1 LPDQPRPPVAAAP
14 AGPLTT
20 ARSSAARTGSDTDA
34 ARPLKVCI
42 VAEFYPRADDPVL
55 GIWAHRQALAAR
67 DAGADVHVLVL
78 YRPIPPLSTPRR
90 ELLPA
95 LKELLAQPRDTE
107 LDGIPVTYVR
117 FASPPRPRS
126 YGSWGAWAARPLAR
140 ALKRLR
146 TRQGFDY
153 DLIHAHNAVPAGEAV
168 RRACPDVPLVV
179 SVHGG
184 DVFHTAPRYPAG
196 AAAVRATFAAA
207 DLVLANSAGIAR
219 DARDLGAT
227 NARVVRLGTDMPAA
241 LASRPGDPTLVTVAH
256 LVGRKRHQDVLRA
269 MWVLRGRMPKLR
281 YVIVG
286 DGPERAP
293 LTKLA
298 HELGLTDRVELC
310 GQLPHPEAVARARAA
325 HLFVM
330 PSVDEAFGVAYVEAM
345 AAGVPVIGCLGEPGP
360 QEIAAAGDGIVLVPP
375 GDVESLAAA
384 IERELGDPRE
394 LAVRGSRAR
403 ETVAAHFT
411 WERCGAQTLSAYR
424 YAIAYHEQHPRHAP
438 PPAPAAAR

>member
-1 LPDQPRPPVAAAP
+1 MPDQPAAP
-14 AGPLTT
+14 IVRATRFHRATPAVPAHDG
-20 ARSSAARTGSDTDA
+20 
-34 ARPLKVCI
+34 RPLKVCI

-67 DAGADVHVLVL
+67 DAGAEVHVLVL

-90 ELLPA
+90 ELLGA
-95 LKELLAQPRDTE
+95 TRALLAQPRDTE

-117 FASPPRPRS
+117 FLSPPRPRS
-126 YGSWGAWAARPLAR
+126 YGSWGRWAARPLAR

-146 TRQGFDY
+146 TRQGFAY
-153 DLIHAHNAVPAGEAV
+153 DVVHAHNAVPAGEAV
-168 RRACPDVPLVV
+168 RRAGVDVPLVV

-184 DVFHTAPRYPAG
+184 DVFHTAPRSPAG
-196 AAAVRATFAAA
+196 AAAVRATFGAA

-219 DARDLGAT
+219 EARVLGAR
-227 NARVVRLGTDMPAA
+227 NARVVRLGTDMPEA
-241 LASRPGDPTLVTVAH
+241 LSSRPGDPTLVTVAH

-269 MWVLRGRMPKLR
+269 MWVLRGRMPALH

-286 DGPERAP
+286 DGPERGA
-293 LTKLA
+293 LQTLA
-298 HELGLTDRVELC
+298 AELGLGDRVELC

-394 LAVRGSRAR
+394 LAIRGARAR

-411 WERCGAQTLSAYR
+411 WARCGAQTLAAYR
-424 YAIAYHEQHPRHAP
+424 DAIAHHPRDAP
-438 PPAPAAAR
+438 APRDPAPAR